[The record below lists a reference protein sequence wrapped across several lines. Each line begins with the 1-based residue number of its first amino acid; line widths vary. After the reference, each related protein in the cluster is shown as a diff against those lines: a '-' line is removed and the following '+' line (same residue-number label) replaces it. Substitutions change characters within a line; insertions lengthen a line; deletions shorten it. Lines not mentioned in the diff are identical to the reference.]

1 MMIDQR
7 TREGAMLVGI
17 VSDMHDQIDRLRV
30 ALDRLQAAG
39 AEALICCGDLCSPFI
54 VAELARGFPA
64 GSMAIVFGNNDGDR
78 FRITTVAQQMNNGD
92 GDPRIAIHG
101 ESATLELGGKRI
113 FVHHFNDVGALVADT
128 GQFDLV
134 CYGHN
139 HEWLAHRHPGG
150 ALEVNPG
157 AVMGWHPRRGAIPS
171 TYALYDTDR
180 HEARI
185 FDADTGEMIASAAGA

>member
-1 MMIDQR
+1 
-7 TREGAMLVGI
+7 MLVGI
-17 VSDMHDQIDRLRV
+17 ISDIHDQIGRLRV

-54 VAELARGFPA
+54 VAELARGFPE

-78 FRITTVAQQMNNGD
+78 FRIMTVARQMTSEAD
-92 GDPRIAIHG
+92 VPRIEIAG
-101 ESATLELGGKRI
+101 ESATLEFGGKRI
-113 FVHHFNDVGALVADT
+113 FVHHFNDVGALVAAT

-139 HEWLAHRHPGG
+139 HEWLARRHPGG
-150 ALEVNPG
+150 TLEVNPG
-157 AVMGWHPRRGAIPS
+157 AVMGWHPRRGDIPS
-171 TYALYDTDR
+171 TYALYDTEA

-185 FDADTGEMIASAAGA
+185 SDAETGEIVASTASA